1 MLIKQFRTNLGQNQG
16 QIQRSLNLLLAI
28 SIIKGQILKLI
39 STMVLKYEGFTCPSN
54 RKLINL
60 KHVWEKS
67 RKGFRIGSKSNK

>member
-16 QIQRSLNLLLAI
+16 QIQRSFNLLLVI
-28 SIIKGQILKLI
+28 FMIKRSNLKLI
-39 STMVLKYEGFTCPSN
+39 SSMVLKYKGFTCPSN

-60 KHVWEKS
+60 IHVWEKS